1 MNADGSDNDDSNSG
15 NDKPKEKKLSGKRK
29 RGKTLLYSINNV
41 EETESE
47 EVKEKGDPDADD
59 ESDTSLQPQR
69 KFEGNFIRNMGTS
82 SLATGD
88 ATGKLFYV

>member
-1 MNADGSDNDDSNSG
+1 M
-15 NDKPKEKKLSGKRK
+15 
-29 RGKTLLYSINNV
+29 INNV

-47 EVKEKGDPDADD
+47 DEADD
-59 ESDTSLQPQR
+59 ESDMVDTSKK
-69 KFEGNFIRNMGTS
+69 KFSGNIIRNMGSS

>member
-1 MNADGSDNDDSNSG
+1 MAAMMTT
-15 NDKPKEKKLSGKRK
+15 LSKA
-29 RGKTLLYSINNV
+29 KTSPRTRSLEGRELREVRLFFISINNV

-47 EVKEKGDPDADD
+47 EDADD
-59 ESDTSLQPQR
+59 ESDMSDPSKK
-69 KFEGNFIRNMGTS
+69 KFRGNTIKNMGSS